1 MTFRYSH
8 AYSLGFEISSNQSDG
23 EDVTGDQLRQ
33 AIINRLNKLT
43 DAELAEACGAPFD
56 THEVE

>member
-1 MTFRYSH
+1 MSSRYSH
-8 AYSLGFEISSNQSDG
+8 AYSLAFEISSGDSHG
-23 EDVTGDQLRQ
+23 EGVSGSQLRQ
-33 AIINRLNKLT
+33 AIISRLGKLS